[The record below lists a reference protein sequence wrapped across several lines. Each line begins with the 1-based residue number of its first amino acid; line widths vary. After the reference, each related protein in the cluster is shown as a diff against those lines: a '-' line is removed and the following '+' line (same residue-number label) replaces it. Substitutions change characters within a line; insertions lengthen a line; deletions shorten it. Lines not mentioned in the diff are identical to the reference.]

1 MRSFRNGYRSRSP
14 PSSAVPLRKHF
25 LLYLAL
31 SLVSLSP
38 AVWAGERCYGIILS
52 TDGGSVSNATTGYGT
67 AGCAEPCDCAKAF
80 NLPAGA
86 KITLQ
91 SDQAAIVATDRHV
104 DAGNGLAL
112 TAGQILPTSTSA
124 VPTTIDLPDGG
135 KYAGGVVSVTAAP
148 GSSLVRMRVF
158 VRNGNE

>member
-1 MRSFRNGYRSRSP
+1 MV
-14 PSSAVPLRKHF
+14 VPLHKHF
-25 LLYLAL
+25 LLYLTL

-38 AVWAGERCYGIILS
+38 TVWAGEHCYGIILS
-52 TDGGSVSNATTGYGT
+52 SDAGSVSNATTGYGS
-67 AGCAEPCDCAKAF
+67 AGCPEPCDCAKAF
-80 NLPAGA
+80 DLPAGA

-112 TAGQILPTSTSA
+112 TAGQIFPSSTSA
-124 VPTTIDLPDGG
+124 VATIIGLPDGG
-135 KYAGGVVSVTAAP
+135 KYVGGVVSVTAVP